1 MSTYIFGTASAGR
14 IATCHPDLVKILQTA
29 LKVSDVDFGVA
40 EGYRSVED
48 QQRYF
53 KEGKSK
59 IDGVTTLGKHNEKP
73 SMAADIYPF
82 IGGKANYDLET
93 LSYLAGIFHAVSEM
107 LYNQGSTN
115 HHLRWGGNWDM
126 DGEILIDQSFDDRP
140 HIELVK

>member
-1 MSTYIFGTASAGR
+1 MRKFNFGQASKDR
-14 IATCHPDLVKILQTA
+14 IATCHPDLQQILNVA
-29 LKVSDVDFGVA
+29 LEVTDVDFGVA
-40 EGYRSVED
+40 EGHRSVEL
-48 QQRYF
+48 QQQYF

-59 IDGVTTLGKHNEKP
+59 IDGVTQLGKHNEKP

-82 IGGKANYDLET
+82 VGGKANYDNET
-93 LSYLAGIFHAVSEM
+93 LSYLAGILHAVSEM
-107 LYNQGSTN
+107 LYNQGAIT